1 MPNASLADFKSKL
14 VGGGARPNLFEV
26 SIPALPEA
34 AQTSIND
41 ETFKFLCKASN
52 LPASNIAEVSVPFR
66 GRNFKVAGDRTV
78 DPWTVTV
85 INDEN
90 FEFRSVFEQ
99 WANGLG
105 KLDNGTGA
113 TEPASYMTNAY
124 VRQLGRGDSP
134 SARTNG
140 SNMVTLREYKFVDIW
155 PSSVSEIS
163 VSYDEGNAI
172 EQFDVTFQVQ
182 TFEVSGGEGP
192 TIS

>member
-52 LPASNIAEVSVPFR
+52 LPASNIAEVVVPFR

-78 DPWTVTV
+78 DPWIVTV

-113 TEPASYMTNAY
+113 TQPASYMTNAY

-134 SARTNG
+134 SATTNG

>member
-52 LPASNIAEVSVPFR
+52 LPASNIAEVVVPFR

-113 TEPASYMTNAY
+113 TQPASYMTNAY

-134 SARTNG
+134 SATTNG

>member
-34 AQTSIND
+34 AQASIND

-52 LPASNIAEVSVPFR
+52 LPASNIAEVVVPFR

-99 WANGLG
+99 WANGMG

-113 TEPASYMTNAY
+113 TQPASYMTNAY
-124 VRQLGRGDSP
+124 VRQLGRGDTP
-134 SARTNG
+134 SATTNG

>member
-41 ETFKFLCKASN
+41 ETFKFLCKSSN
-52 LPASNIAEVSVPFR
+52 LPASNIAEVIVPFR

>member
-1 MPNASLADFKSKL
+1 
-14 VGGGARPNLFEV
+14 
-26 SIPALPEA
+26 
-34 AQTSIND
+34 
-41 ETFKFLCKASN
+41 
-52 LPASNIAEVSVPFR
+52 
-66 GRNFKVAGDRTV
+66 
-78 DPWTVTV
+78 
-85 INDEN
+85 
-90 FEFRSVFEQ
+90 
-99 WANGLG
+99 
-105 KLDNGTGA
+105 
-113 TEPASYMTNAY
+113 MTNAY

-134 SARTNG
+134 SATTNG

>member
-34 AQTSIND
+34 AQASIND

-52 LPASNIAEVSVPFR
+52 LPASNIAEVVVPFR

-113 TEPASYMTNAY
+113 TQPASYMTNAY

-134 SARTNG
+134 SATTNG

>member
-52 LPASNIAEVSVPFR
+52 LPASNIAEVVVPFR

>member
-34 AQTSIND
+34 AQASIND

-52 LPASNIAEVSVPFR
+52 LPASNIAEVVVPFR

-78 DPWTVTV
+78 DRWTVTV

-113 TEPASYMTNAY
+113 TQPASYMTNAY

-134 SARTNG
+134 SATTNG

>member
-52 LPASNIAEVSVPFR
+52 LPASNIAEVVVPFR

-113 TEPASYMTNAY
+113 TQPASYMTNAY

-134 SARTNG
+134 SATTNG

-163 VSYDEGNAI
+163 VSYDEVNAI

>member
-52 LPASNIAEVSVPFR
+52 LPASNIAEVVVPFR

-99 WANGLG
+99 WANGMG

-113 TEPASYMTNAY
+113 TQPASYMTNAY

-134 SARTNG
+134 SATTNG

>member
-34 AQTSIND
+34 AQASIND

-52 LPASNIAEVSVPFR
+52 LPASNIAEVVVPFR

-99 WANGLG
+99 WANGMG

-113 TEPASYMTNAY
+113 TQPASYMTNAY

-134 SARTNG
+134 SATTNG

-155 PSSVSEIS
+155 PSAVSEIS

>member
-52 LPASNIAEVSVPFR
+52 LPASNIAEVVVPFR

-113 TEPASYMTNAY
+113 TQPASYMTNAY
-124 VRQLGRGDSP
+124 VRQLGRGDTP
-134 SARTNG
+134 SATTNG

>member
-34 AQTSIND
+34 AQTSINND
-41 ETFKFLCKASN
+41 TFKFLCKASN
-52 LPASNIAEVSVPFR
+52 LPASNIAEVIVPFR
-66 GRNFKVAGDRTV
+66 GRNFKVAGDRTI
-78 DPWTVTV
+78 DPWTVTI
-85 INDEN
+85 INDES

-99 WANGLG
+99 WANGIG

-124 VRQLGRGDSP
+124 VTQLGRGDTP

-140 SNMVTLREYKFVDIW
+140 SNMVTLREYKFVDIF
-155 PSSVSEIS
+155 PTSVSEIS
-163 VSYDEGNAI
+163 VSYDDGNTI

>member
-52 LPASNIAEVSVPFR
+52 LPASNIAEVIVPFR

>member
-52 LPASNIAEVSVPFR
+52 LPASNITEVVVPFR

-113 TEPASYMTNAY
+113 TQPASYMTNAY

-134 SARTNG
+134 SATTNG

>member
-34 AQTSIND
+34 AQASIND

-52 LPASNIAEVSVPFR
+52 LPASNIAEVVVPFR

-99 WANGLG
+99 WANGMG

-113 TEPASYMTNAY
+113 TQPASYMTNAY

-134 SARTNG
+134 SATTNG

>member
-41 ETFKFLCKASN
+41 ETFKFLCKSSN
-52 LPASNIAEVSVPFR
+52 LPASNIAEVIVPFR

-113 TEPASYMTNAY
+113 TQPASYMTNAY

-134 SARTNG
+134 SATTNG

-182 TFEVSGGEGP
+182 TFAVSGGEGP

>member
-52 LPASNIAEVSVPFR
+52 LPASNIAEVIVPFR

-99 WANGLG
+99 WANGMG

-113 TEPASYMTNAY
+113 TQPASYMTNAY

-134 SARTNG
+134 SATTNG

>member
-34 AQTSIND
+34 AQASIND

-52 LPASNIAEVSVPFR
+52 LPASNIAEVVVPFR
-66 GRNFKVAGDRTV
+66 GRNFKVAGDRTI

-99 WANGLG
+99 WAN
-105 KLDNGTGA
+105 
-113 TEPASYMTNAY
+113 
-124 VRQLGRGDSP
+124 
-134 SARTNG
+134 
-140 SNMVTLREYKFVDIW
+140 
-155 PSSVSEIS
+155 
-163 VSYDEGNAI
+163 
-172 EQFDVTFQVQ
+172 
-182 TFEVSGGEGP
+182 
-192 TIS
+192 

>member
-26 SIPALPEA
+26 SIPAIPEA

-52 LPASNIAEVSVPFR
+52 LPASNIAEVIVPFR

>member
-52 LPASNIAEVSVPFR
+52 LPASNIAEVIVPFR

-134 SARTNG
+134 SATTNG

>member
-52 LPASNIAEVSVPFR
+52 LPASNIAEVVVPFR

-134 SARTNG
+134 SATTNG

-163 VSYDEGNAI
+163 VSYDQGNDI

>member
-52 LPASNIAEVSVPFR
+52 LPASNIAEVVVPFR

-99 WANGLG
+99 WANGMG

-113 TEPASYMTNAY
+113 TQPASYMTNAY
-124 VRQLGRGDSP
+124 VRQLGRGDTP
-134 SARTNG
+134 SATTNG